1 MGRWLSKKQYRERAI
16 LIVKLRDV
24 DKLLFT
30 EIAERM
36 GVKQGVVEYSYR
48 KSKKEEKHG

>member
-1 MGRWLSKKQYRERAI
+1 MARWLSKKDYKTRAE

-30 EIAERM
+30 EIAKRVNAHPSSVERQYHQY
-36 GVKQGVVEYSYR
+36 KANL
-48 KSKKEEKHG
+48 

>member
-24 DKLLFT
+24 DKLQFSD
-30 EIAERM
+30 IAKRVNAHPSSVER
-36 GVKQGVVEYSYR
+36 SYHQF
-48 KSKKEEKHG
+48 KEEKHG